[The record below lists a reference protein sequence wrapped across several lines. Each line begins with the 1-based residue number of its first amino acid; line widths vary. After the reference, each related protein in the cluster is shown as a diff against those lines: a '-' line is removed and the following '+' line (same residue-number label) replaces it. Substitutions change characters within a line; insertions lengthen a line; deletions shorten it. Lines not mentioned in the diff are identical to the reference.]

1 MLNYRYVAYGQR
13 ELEDIKAQIPD
24 CTDGVCKET
33 MDLSEIDVDEIVKSV
48 ISRLR
53 NY

>member
-1 MLNYRYVAYGQR
+1 MVR
-13 ELEDIKAQIPD
+13 ESLRHQGTDSD
-24 CTDGVCKET
+24 CTDGVCKAT
-33 MDLSEIDVDEIVKSV
+33 VDLSEIDVDEIVKSV